1 MITNEDICNFI
12 SHRMKVHDNLETI
25 SNEVIDT
32 CLYKVS
38 LHLLPQEN
46 NIFCLPQ
53 GSRDNM
59 SIIIIAFPACPTVDP
74 AAVKLENELNALLEK
89 KVTGLTLRK
98 FGEMF

>member
-1 MITNEDICNFI
+1 VMTNEDICNFI

-59 SIIIIAFPACPTVDP
+59 SIIIIAFPACPTV
-74 AAVKLENELNALLEK
+74 VQVIKLLFSKLCFASFLLQGK
-89 KVTGLTLRK
+89 IVIA
-98 FGEMF
+98 